1 MATTMTKR
9 TYETPACAGKVGYES
24 AAEAREVMRS
34 APSLAA
40 LKSDLF
46 TYRCQECGA
55 WHVGRGEKFRR
66 PVRRT
71 SKNWNWR
78 KAATED

>member
-1 MATTMTKR
+1 MAKR
-9 TYETPACAGKVGYES
+9 NYETPACAGKRSYES

-34 APSLAA
+34 ARSLAE

-46 TYRCQECGA
+46 AYFCRECGA
-55 WHVGRGEKFRR
+55 WHVGRGEKVAGR
-66 PVRRT
+66 PTWRT
-71 SKNWNWR
+71 FKNWNWR